1 MTDLS
6 AYQDLIERKRV
17 AFSPRGFSDYGEIK
31 GELFAH
37 QLHGVE
43 FALRAGCAAHFYDTG
58 LGKSRMAMAWAQ
70 KIIERTNRPV
80 LMLAPLAVT
89 SQHLVEAQAFG
100 VEAVASRF
108 GVAPKTPC
116 IAVTN
121 YERLDRFDPADYA
134 AVILDESSILKSYA
148 GATSRK
154 LIDVF
159 QSTPFRLACSAT
171 PAPNDH
177 MEIGQQCEFLGVMDQ
192 SLMLQRWFINDT
204 KTASKNWR
212 LKKHAAPSFWDWV
225 ASWARCVTKPS
236 DLGFSDAGFEMPKLN
251 IHRHIIEADRSTD
264 TGAEKRGKH
273 EGQMRLFRMP
283 DTSATSIH
291 REKRL
296 TIHKRAQ
303 LVADIVFGDW
313 ECGSRNTLKIGEQSM
328 PPANKSVIEEKSKPD
343 QAMTTLNICENIIS
357 KSQKSSNDQ
366 ELSNKFIMQSEKSVT
381 PQTKNLEKNVEQ
393 KRGLKASRIQK
404 ENSTADLNQPLASRS
419 KNTSVFLENK
429 EDAVQ
434 SVVQNRQTDAAIDLQ
449 LTTATQLEKFAGSC
463 VQTATS
469 ESGNLKT
476 VQTFLDEQ
484 SNTSIRDWWVI
495 WCDTDYEQDELEKLF
510 GDTAVSI
517 RGSQSPDKKE
527 ELHAAWIRG
536 ERKAIICKPV
546 MFGHGLNWQH
556 CCKMIFTG
564 LSFSYESYYQAVRRC
579 WRYRQKRE
587 VHTHIVCADTEVAI
601 MEAVN
606 RKQVGHD
613 EMKAEMI
620 DAMRR
625 TVGLISRSQYTPTK
639 SVTVPGWIAA

>member
-6 AYQDLIERKRV
+6 AYHDLIERKRV

-37 QLHGVE
+37 QMHGVE

-89 SQHLVEAQAFG
+89 AQHLVEAQAFG
-100 VEAVASRF
+100 VEAVPSRF
-108 GVAPKTPC
+108 GVAPAKPC
-116 IAVTN
+116 IAITN

-134 AVILDESSILKSYA
+134 AVVLDESSILKSYA

-154 LIDVF
+154 IIETF
-159 QSTPFRLACSAT
+159 QLTPFRLACSAT

-212 LKKHAAPSFWDWV
+212 LKKHAAASFWDWV

-264 TGAEKRGKH
+264 TGEEKRGKH

-296 TIHKRAQ
+296 TVEMRAAK
-303 LVADIVFGDW
+303 VAEIIAR
-313 ECGSRNTLKIGEQSM
+313 E
-328 PPANKSVIEEKSKPD
+328 PD
-343 QAMTTLNICENIIS
+343 E
-357 KSQKSSNDQ
+357 
-366 ELSNKFIMQSEKSVT
+366 
-381 PQTKNLEKNVEQ
+381 P
-393 KRGLKASRIQK
+393 
-404 ENSTADLNQPLASRS
+404 
-419 KNTSVFLENK
+419 
-429 EDAVQ
+429 
-434 SVVQNRQTDAAIDLQ
+434 
-449 LTTATQLEKFAGSC
+449 
-463 VQTATS
+463 
-469 ESGNLKT
+469 
-476 VQTFLDEQ
+476 
-484 SNTSIRDWWVI
+484 WVI
-495 WCDTDYEQDELEKLF
+495 WCDTDYEEDAL
-510 GDTAVSI
+510 TAAISNATPI
-517 RGSQSPDKKE
+517 RGSMTIDMKE
-527 ELHAAWIRG
+527 DRLHAFTIG
-536 ERKAIICKPV
+536 EIKRLVVKPRIAG
-546 MFGHGLNWQH
+546 FGLNWQH
-556 CCKMIFTG
+556 CARTAYIG
-564 LSFSYESYYQAVRRC
+564 LSFSYEQFYQTVRRF
-579 WRYRQKRE
+579 WRFRQKRD
-587 VHTHIVCADTEVAI
+587 VDAHIVCADTEVAI

-606 RKQVGHD
+606 RKQAGHD

-625 TVGLISRSQYTPTK
+625 TVGLVSRSQYTPTK
-639 SVTVPGWIAA
+639 NVTVPGWIQ